1 MCFLPH
7 LSSLLACPQP
17 RHLTSRLSFLHLS
30 SCHLSHLINL
40 SCLATSS
47 RSLSVSLADVGIASV
62 ALGVMRNC
70 PQRPYF
76 DATGTNDRSHAVGS
90 YVDALSRRPTRAPV
104 LPFRSFAYDP
114 PRSPL
119 TVEISSSILD
129 LALPLLSE
137 SVLTPPPPRHQS
149 KPRLPLPLLPT
160 RRHLDN
166 RLESCKTNGLS
177 LEISLAPASSTLSL
191 LSCASIRSHAGTSS
205 RAVPGPSRIHTS
217 LRCLVDTCIS
227 YTTSTV

>member
-17 RHLTSRLSFLHLS
+17 RHLTSRLSFVHLS

-62 ALGVMRNC
+62 ALGVMRNY

-137 SVLTPPPPRHQS
+137 SVLIPPPHA
-149 KPRLPLPLLPT
+149 T
-160 RRHLDN
+160 N
-166 RLESCKTNGLS
+166 RS
-177 LEISLAPASSTLSL
+177 LVCHYRYSL
-191 LSCASIRSHAGTSS
+191 LDVISTTAWNHARRMGYHLRS
-205 RAVPGPSRIHTS
+205 R
-217 LRCLVDTCIS
+217 
-227 YTTSTV
+227 